1 VNERER
7 DAAAGVSGRL
17 AGRSA
22 IVTGGASG
30 IGRGI
35 VEVFA
40 RESARVLI
48 ADIDE
53 AARDVA
59 REVGERQGTQVEF
72 EPADITSADAIA
84 RLMTAAVARF
94 GGVHILCH
102 NAGIYPPAAL
112 EEMTEA
118 DWDRVLDTNLK
129 SAFLLVKACSPL
141 MSAGGWGRIVFTS
154 SITGPITGI
163 PRYTH
168 YGASKAGLLGFVRN
182 AAVELAGDNITVNA
196 VLPGNILTP
205 GMTGLGEDYI
215 ERQTERI
222 PLRRLGSPE
231 DVAHA
236 MLFLASDEASY
247 ITGQGIVVDGGQ
259 TLPEA

>member
-1 VNERER
+1 MS
-7 DAAAGVSGRL
+7 GTSGRL

-35 VEVFA
+35 VDVFA
-40 RESARVLI
+40 REGARVLI
-48 ADIDE
+48 ADVDE
-53 AARDVA
+53 AGRDIA
-59 REVGERQGTQVEF
+59 REVAERHGAEVEF
-72 EPADITSADAIA
+72 EPADVTNAEAVA
-84 RLMTAAVARF
+84 RLMTFVVDRF
-94 GGVHILCH
+94 AQLHILCH
-102 NAGIYPPAAL
+102 NAGIYPPASL
-112 EEMTEA
+112 DEMSER

-129 SAFLLVKACSPL
+129 SAFLLVRTCAPI
-141 MSAGGWGRIVFTS
+141 MRAGGWGRIVFTS

-163 PRYTH
+163 PRYAH
-168 YGASKAGLLGFVRN
+168 YGASKAGILGFVRS
-182 AAVELAGDNITVNA
+182 AALELASDNVTVNA

-205 GMTGLGEDYI
+205 GMARQGDAYI
-215 ERQTERI
+215 EQQVERI
-222 PLRRLGSPE
+222 PLRRLGSPA

-236 MLFLASDEASY
+236 MLFLVSDEASY